1 MKAKEIFV
9 YGIYLAIAAAVV
21 GLILKLFAAPLGQAL
36 AIIVGA
42 TVFFLPII
50 WQKPE
55 FGLALVG
62 FFLPFERIPSLD
74 IGGMNLKINHVLI
87 LVILISYILTSLI
100 KGKLKIPRDPI
111 KIFVLIFLVALTL
124 SLPVAINRARALQVF
139 AFMILMVLTYL
150 TVTLVAQD
158 KKSIIWAVKGI
169 LWGAVVV
176 AALGLFQFFGD
187 MIGLPASIT
196 LLKQGYDKSTFG
208 FARVQALSAEPLY
221 FANYIFIPLLIGVA
235 LWIQGQVEKVFPK
248 WAIVVLSIALLVNFI
263 LAISRGAYIAGGVV
277 LILFL
282 LIQAKVIFQL
292 KNTLAFILIT
302 AVVLT
307 GSYLALLKSEPRAI
321 DEFIAHLEV
330 QDRSVGESVV
340 SRLNASTQALKI
352 FQDHPFFGAGLGN
365 FGPIVQN
372 DPSEKPGSGWF
383 IVNDEYLELLAENGA
398 VGLITFIV
406 LCLAIFFRAAVAYF
420 RSQDKL
426 LKVLVLGLSLAFIG
440 ILVQYATFSTLYIFH
455 IWFLIGLLAAVCN
468 VILNRNAKK
477 SA

>member
-1 MKAKEIFV
+1 MKAKETLV
-9 YGIYLAIAAAVV
+9 WGIYLAAAAAAIDV
-21 GLILKLFAAPLGQAL
+21 ILKLFAAPLSQAL
-36 AIIVGA
+36 VVILGA
-42 TVFFLPII
+42 TVLFLPII
-50 WQKPE
+50 WQRPE

-74 IGGMNLKINHVLI
+74 IGGMSLKINHVLI
-87 LVILISYILTSLI
+87 LVVLVSYILTSLI

-111 KIFVLIFLVALTL
+111 KIFVLIFLFALAL

-176 AALGLFQFFGD
+176 GALGLFQFFGD
-187 MIGLPASIT
+187 MIGLPATIT

-235 LWIQGQVEKVFPK
+235 GLVQGQIEKIFPK
-248 WAIVVLSIALLVNFI
+248 WATVALSIVLLINFI
-263 LAISRGAYIAGGVV
+263 LAISRGAYIGAGVV

-282 LIQAKVIFQL
+282 AVQAKVVFQL
-292 KNTLAFILIT
+292 KNILAFILIGG
-302 AVVLT
+302 VIFT

-330 QDRSVGESVV
+330 QDRQVGESVV
-340 SRLNASTQALKI
+340 SRLNASQQALEI
-352 FQDHPFFGAGLGN
+352 FQDHPLFGAGLGN

-372 DPSEKPGSGWF
+372 DPSEKPETGWF

-398 VGLITFIV
+398 VGLIAFVV
-406 LCLAIFFRAAVAYF
+406 LCLAILIRSAVAYF

-426 LKVLVLGLSLAFIG
+426 LKALILGLSLALVG

-455 IWFLIGLLAAVCN
+455 IWFLIGLLAAICN
-468 VILNRNAKK
+468 VALSQKHKLKN
-477 SA
+477 